1 MAEGKRRYTDGVP
14 EDVEIKLRE
23 LCLELPAAY
32 EERAWV
38 GTRWM
43 VRKRTFAHVLGVE
56 VDDAA
61 LGRALVP
68 LGGEELEVLR
78 HAGHPFFVLGWGR
91 DAMGMVLDDSTD
103 WDEVR
108 ELVTESF
115 CVLAPKKLI
124 ALVDRPTTVAL
135 DPRRR
140 AAARAATL
148 DA

>member
-1 MAEGKRRYTDGVP
+1 MAEEAKRRYTDGVP
-14 EDVEIKLRE
+14 EDVEIRLRE
-23 LCLELPAAY
+23 MCLELPDAY

-56 VDDAA
+56 VGDADA
-61 LGRALVP
+61 VVVLSFRAA
-68 LGGEELEVLR
+68 GDELETLR

-91 DAMGMVLDDSTD
+91 DAMGMVLDSDTD

-115 CVLAPKKLI
+115 CVLAPKMLV
-124 ALVDRPTTVAL
+124 ARVDRPASA
-135 DPRRR
+135 DWE
-140 AAARAATL
+140 
-148 DA
+148 